1 MTVSPVERCAR
12 LLRALL
18 RRDAAGHPVPT
29 ALAELGTGHDDRRL
43 RRDLADIVKA
53 GWVVHR
59 QGNPAYV
66 WAERPSEAVIV

>member
-1 MTVSPVERCAR
+1 MSPVERGAR

-18 RRDAAGHPVPT
+18 RRDAEGHPVPI

-43 RRDLADIVKA
+43 RRDLADIAKA
-53 GWVVHR
+53 GWVLHR

-66 WAERPSEAVIV
+66 WAERPGEAVIV